1 MKAVTFHWAAVTND
15 AQGDPLP
22 PEFVVTYKV
31 FACLSSQNF
40 PTTPVATTTELSA
53 HVAMPSAGAYKAC
66 VVASGPDGDSGQST
80 VQNFSSVALIP
91 ATPTGFGIS
100 PN

>member
-1 MKAVTFHWAAVTND
+1 MKAVTFHWNAVVND
-15 AQGDPLP
+15 AQGTPLP
-22 PEFVVTYKV
+22 QDYVVTYKV
-31 FACLSSQNF
+31 YACLTNLNF

-53 HVAMPSAGAYKAC
+53 HVAMESAGAYKAC

-80 VQNFSSVALIP
+80 VQNFSSVPLVP